1 MSTHFSVFDLLETV
15 DRLQTRREIG
25 KVDFVKLLSDQLCQ
39 LSITLGRKQAWSF
52 FCYTSVD
59 LLNSLEELW
68 QPKNYEH
75 LGGPDS

>member
-39 LSITLGRKQAWSF
+39 LSITLGRKQALREGF
-52 FCYTSVD
+52 FATQVLTY
-59 LLNSLEELW
+59 
-68 QPKNYEH
+68 
-75 LGGPDS
+75 